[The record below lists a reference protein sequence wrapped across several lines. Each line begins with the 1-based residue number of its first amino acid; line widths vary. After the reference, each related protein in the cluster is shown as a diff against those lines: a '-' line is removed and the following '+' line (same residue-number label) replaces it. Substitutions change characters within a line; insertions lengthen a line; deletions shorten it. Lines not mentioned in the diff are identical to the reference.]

1 MTIKQNMRAKKC
13 LNHNR
18 GVTFLVSPRRTQSC
32 TSVKLPTQ
40 AIVNRP
46 THLTLTVAPS
56 PTPEVTNQN
65 HQDGWKAFAGPCSC
79 WFMKLV
85 QASAVRAV
93 KMTSGES
100 RRIRRDWVTSALSS
114 NG

>member
-1 MTIKQNMRAKKC
+1 
-13 LNHNR
+13 
-18 GVTFLVSPRRTQSC
+18 
-32 TSVKLPTQ
+32 
-40 AIVNRP
+40 
-46 THLTLTVAPS
+46 
-56 PTPEVTNQN
+56 
-65 HQDGWKAFAGPCSC
+65 
-79 WFMKLV
+79 MKLV